1 MSRTAKVMAVLVGAA
16 IVVVLSAGMV
26 VASSAVASGIMTV
39 SIHEAGPDGLDL
51 YVPVPAGL
59 VEATL
64 SLAPVV
70 LRLVDDDH
78 LDHELSRFREE
89 LDYAL
94 PAIEAV
100 LEHLEEMPDAVL
112 VEVESDFESV
122 RVSKQGRSIHILVE
136 EGGDRIQ
143 ISVPTRVFRSVGD
156 FLIG

>member
-26 VASSAVASGIMTV
+26 MAGTAVASGMMTV
-39 SIHEAGPDGLDL
+39 SIHEAGPDGVDL
-51 YVPVPAGL
+51 YIPVPVGL

-70 LRLVDDDH
+70 LRMMDDHH
-78 LDHELSRFREE
+78 LDHELNRIREDLE
-89 LDYAL
+89 YAL
-94 PAIEAV
+94 PALEAV
-100 LEHLEEMPDAVL
+100 LERIEEMPDAVL

-122 RVSKQGRSIHILVE
+122 RVSKERGSIHILVE
-136 EGGDRIQ
+136 DGGDRIQ
-143 ISVPTRVFRSVGD
+143 ISVPTRVFRSVGA